1 MKPIKVLERIIGE
14 YLADLWMGNPFT
26 IRMTPKEETMKDS
39 QVLHNVECKVQ
50 DRKGAICPTLDSWLN
65 VGLSYGI
72 PCLYENKTVYKALL
86 LGRGP
91 WYNAKWKTYKCVYLH
106 VCISIGKGLD
116 GSNPNV
122 TSNIFSLAVKIWV
135 FLSLWIF
142 CVFFP
147 FCKVVIICLIN
158 LV

>member
-1 MKPIKVLERIIGE
+1 
-14 YLADLWMGNPFT
+14 MGNPFT
-26 IRMTPKEETMKDS
+26 IRMTPKEETIKDS

-91 WYNAKWKTYKCVYLH
+91 WYNAKWKTYTCVYLH
-106 VCISIGKGLD
+106 VCISIGKGLM
-116 GSNPNV
+116 V
-122 TSNIFSLAVKIWV
+122 LIQMLIAIFFLWLWRSGYFFPFEFSVSS
-135 FLSLWIF
+135 FLSLKLWLY
-142 CVFFP
+142 V
-147 FCKVVIICLIN
+147 
-158 LV
+158 